1 MVGVNE
7 DVVLVSRPSTVIEG
21 RRSVIDRE
29 CDGGRINDDVVDV
42 HRDSGELNL
51 HYCESVVS
59 SLRDSLV
66 PRAVK
71 QTLCVDIP
79 LTKASIA
86 PPTRGVIRDTP
97 VSIVDRHIG
106 EHYTGGERRTDEHRP
121 EHMQTDRRHIPGLY
135 GGAGDTDDG
144 RWSGQ
149 EP

>member
-7 DVVLVSRPSTVIEG
+7 DVVLVSRPPTMIES

-29 CDGGRINDDVVDV
+29 SDGGWINDDVVDI
-42 HRDSGELNL
+42 HRDSCELDL
-51 HYCESVVS
+51 YYCESAVVW
-59 SLRDSLV
+59 LRDSLV
-66 PRAVK
+66 PRAVE
-71 QTLCVDIP
+71 QTCCVDIP
-79 LTKASIA
+79 LTKASFA
-86 PPTRGVIRDTP
+86 PPTRGVIRDTA

-135 GGAGDTDDG
+135 GGAGDTG
-144 RWSGQ
+144 WSGQ